1 MKRKGEPLPLDV
13 QQLLAPFFPDLDL
26 CRVRIFEGIPR
37 YVSITA
43 ATEPIGYTDGWKIY
57 FAPGYYRLDS
67 AESLA
72 LIAHEIVHCRQYQQF
87 GKWGFRTKYLSFY
100 LQNRRSGMAEKVA
113 YEQIP
118 FEIEAREIEHN
129 VLSSLLHL
137 QSEFLPIE

>member
-1 MKRKGEPLPLDV
+1 MKRKGEPLPLEV

-26 CRVRIFEGIPR
+26 SRVRIFDGIPR

-43 ATEPIGYTDGWKIY
+43 VAEPIGYTDGWKIY
-57 FAPGYYRLDS
+57 CAPGYYRLDS
-67 AESLA
+67 AEGLA

-100 LQNRRSGMAEKVA
+100 LQNRRGGMAEKVA

-129 VLSSLLHL
+129 VLSALLQL
-137 QSEFLPIE
+137 QSNFTIE

>member
-1 MKRKGEPLPLDV
+1 MKQRGEPLPLEV

-26 CRVRIFEGIPR
+26 SRVRIFEGIPR

-43 ATEPIGYTDGWKIY
+43 VAEPIGYTDGWKIY

-67 AESLA
+67 AEGLA
-72 LIAHEIVHCRQYQQF
+72 LIAHEIVHCRQYHQF
-87 GKWGFRTKYLSFY
+87 GKWGFRTKYLSAY
-100 LQNRRSGMAEKVA
+100 LQNRRNGMVEKIA

-129 VLSSLLHL
+129 VLSALLQI
-137 QSEFLPIE
+137 QSNFTIE